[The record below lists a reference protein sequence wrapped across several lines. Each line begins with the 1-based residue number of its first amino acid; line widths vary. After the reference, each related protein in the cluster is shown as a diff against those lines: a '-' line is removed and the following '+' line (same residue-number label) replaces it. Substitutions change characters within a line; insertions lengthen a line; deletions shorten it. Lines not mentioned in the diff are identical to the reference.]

1 MEVWNGIKSYVST
14 IIKKIDR
21 DIGIAPDLA
30 RVSIIQVTM
39 TFTGTIVEKSKKLK
53 HSFLQYSADTK
64 TVVPIGNELI
74 AGNRRTLLEIID
86 ELQMD
91 DFVAQVIFM

>member
-30 RVSIIQVTM
+30 RVSIIQVM
-39 TFTGTIVEKSKKLK
+39 IVLTDTHVKKKFAAGLCIPFVDISLRASFYTASHFSK
-53 HSFLQYSADTK
+53 
-64 TVVPIGNELI
+64 
-74 AGNRRTLLEIID
+74 
-86 ELQMD
+86 
-91 DFVAQVIFM
+91 

>member
-30 RVSIIQVTM
+30 RVSIIQVM
-39 TFTGTIVEKSKKLK
+39 IILKATINE
-53 HSFLQYSADTK
+53 
-64 TVVPIGNELI
+64 PI
-74 AGNRRTLLEIID
+74 
-86 ELQMD
+86 
-91 DFVAQVIFM
+91 

>member
-30 RVSIIQVTM
+30 RVSIIQVTI
-39 TFTGTIVEKSKKLK
+39 TLKETLDEK
-53 HSFLQYSADTK
+53 
-64 TVVPIGNELI
+64 I
-74 AGNRRTLLEIID
+74 
-86 ELQMD
+86 
-91 DFVAQVIFM
+91 